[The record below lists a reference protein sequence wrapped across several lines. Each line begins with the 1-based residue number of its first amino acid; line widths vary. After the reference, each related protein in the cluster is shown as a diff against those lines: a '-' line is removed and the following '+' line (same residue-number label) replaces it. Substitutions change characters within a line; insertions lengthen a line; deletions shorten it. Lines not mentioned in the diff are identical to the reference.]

1 MDQPQLDTSL
11 YFATPL
17 YSLVRSDF
25 ASTVTPIFDE
35 YVAKSLQITPMN
47 DLHPSVM
54 TTDMS
59 QDARLKD
66 FYSFILGTAYNILT
80 AQGYKMD
87 NQVPYFHSIW
97 GQEHHKTSDMAEHVH
112 NDGVH
117 LVGFYFLDCPENSSP
132 MVIHDPRYGKRQ
144 ASFPEAD
151 IRQITHATSMVSFP
165 PQQGMFVFAN
175 SWLPHAFGRH
185 ASDKPFKFI
194 HFNISLQQFVPQ
206 ANQPTII

>member
-11 YFATPL
+11 YFATLL

-25 ASTVTPIFDE
+25 LSTVTQIFDE
-35 YVAKSLQITPMN
+35 YVGKSLANQPLN
-47 DLHPSVM
+47 DLHPSIM

-59 QDARLKD
+59 QEPRLAD
-66 FYSFILGTAYNILT
+66 FNSFILGSAYNILT

-97 GQEHHKTSDMAEHVH
+97 GQEHHKTSDMNEHIH
-112 NDGVH
+112 NDGVQ
-117 LVGFYFLDCPENSSP
+117 LIGFYFLDCPEGSSP

-151 IRQITHATSMVSFP
+151 ISKITNATNMVSFP

-206 ANQPTII
+206 ANAPTII